1 MNFSKK
7 LKLKFSA
14 DHINNRVKKIGRQLS
29 IHYKNKNPIFVG
41 ILNGSF
47 IFMSDLIR
55 EISVECEIC
64 FIQLKSYDGKRSTG
78 TVEVLK
84 DLDINLNNRHIVI
97 VEDIIDSGTTLKF
110 LLNTFEQKSV
120 KSLSIVSLL
129 VKKTNKPFNF
139 KIDHIGFEISQEFVV
154 GYGLDFNNKFRH
166 LDSIYIL
173 E

>member
-1 MNFSKK
+1 MDFSKK

-14 DHINNRVKKIGRQLS
+14 DHINNRVKKIGRKLS

-84 DLDINLNNRHIVI
+84 DLDINLNNRHIDI

-110 LLNTFEQKSV
+110 LLNTLEQKSL
-120 KSLSIVSLL
+120 KSLCVVSLL

-154 GYGLDFNNKFRH
+154 GYGLDYNERFRH
-166 LDSIYIL
+166 LDSIYVL

>member
-1 MNFSKK
+1 MNLKKK